1 MIETW
6 YSILAFML
14 TIYVLLDGRNFGVGI
29 LHLFVART
37 PAERRQVV
45 AAIGPL
51 WSWHEV
57 WLVAFGGVLFFAFPR
72 LYAVSFSSYYLAL
85 ILILWCLLMRGIALE
100 VGGHLNDRMWQA
112 LWDVI
117 FAFSN
122 VLLAIL
128 FGTAL
133 GNLIR
138 GVPVDIN
145 GDLAMPFFT
154 DFRVR
159 GDVGLLDWYTI
170 SVSIVCLVMVAAHG
184 ANYLTLK
191 TDGLVHDRSAVIARR
206 LWCIIPLLFVVISV
220 ETWYVRPELVPAM
233 AHHPTAWV
241 GIALFLVGVTELV
254 TGLRW
259 HSEWSSFVGSSL
271 LIAGLLAAGAA
282 TIFPVF
288 LYSTVGPENSLTA
301 YNTAT
306 SVKSLELGLIW
317 WPFALALT
325 CASSYLIGRR
335 YRGKVRIATDTQ
347 GVY

>member
-14 TIYVLLDGRNFGVGI
+14 TIYVVLDGRNFGAGI
-29 LHLFVART
+29 LHIIVART

-85 ILILWCLLMRGIALE
+85 ILILWCLLLRGIALE
-100 VGGHLNDRMWQA
+100 VGGHFNDRMWQA
-112 LWDVI
+112 LWDFV

-133 GNLIR
+133 GNLMR
-138 GVPVDIN
+138 GVPVDAN
-145 GDLAMPFFT
+145 GTLAVPFFT
-154 DFRVR
+154 DFRVQEN
-159 GDVGLLDWYTI
+159 VGLLDWYTI

-184 ANYLTLK
+184 GTYLTLK
-191 TDGLVHDRSAVIARR
+191 TDGPVHDRCAAIARW
-206 LWCIIPLLFVVISV
+206 LWCGVPFLFVVISI
-220 ETWYVRPELVPAM
+220 ETWCVRPELLPAL
-233 AHHPTAWV
+233 AQKPAAWV
-241 GIALFLVGVTELV
+241 GVALFLVGVAELI

-259 HSEWSSFVGSSL
+259 HSEWRSFVGSSL
-271 LIAGLLAAGAA
+271 VIAGLLVAGAS

-288 LYSTVGPENSLTA
+288 LYSTFGPENSLTA

-306 SVKSLELGLIW
+306 SAKSLSLGLIW

-325 CASSYLIGRR
+325 CASSYSIGRH
-335 YRGKVRIATDTQ
+335 YRGKVKLPQDPQ
-347 GVY
+347 GIT